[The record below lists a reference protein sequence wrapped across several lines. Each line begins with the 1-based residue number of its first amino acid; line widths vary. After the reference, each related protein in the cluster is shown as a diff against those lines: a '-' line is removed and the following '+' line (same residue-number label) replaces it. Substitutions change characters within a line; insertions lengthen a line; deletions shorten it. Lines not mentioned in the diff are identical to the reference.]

1 MPDDVRRVFSG
12 RWLDV
17 DVESWDGR
25 EREVVVRPD
34 VVAVVPIDR
43 EGILTLVRQL
53 RPAARRELL
62 ELPAGRI
69 EAGEEPLASARREL
83 EEETGLR
90 GGVWGAPRTFW
101 TTPGFCRERVHLFI
115 ATELIPGTASPD
127 DDETIELER
136 WSAGEVRDGLVQ
148 IEDAKTLIGLLI
160 YLERSA

>member
-17 DVESWDGR
+17 DVESWGGR

-101 TTPGFCRERVHLFI
+101 TT
-115 ATELIPGTASPD
+115 
-127 DDETIELER
+127 
-136 WSAGEVRDGLVQ
+136 
-148 IEDAKTLIGLLI
+148 
-160 YLERSA
+160 